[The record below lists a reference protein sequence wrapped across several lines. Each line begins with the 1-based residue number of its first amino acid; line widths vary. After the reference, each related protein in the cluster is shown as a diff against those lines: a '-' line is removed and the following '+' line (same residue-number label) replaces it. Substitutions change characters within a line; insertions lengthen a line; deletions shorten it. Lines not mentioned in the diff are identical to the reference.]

1 MSFKVNKEK
10 LKDDF
15 LKHIRRERIKSF
27 SELDVEYQRAD
38 EENDTV
44 KKVAIV
50 QKKNELRDF
59 PDTITTGSFEGWND
73 LKAMW
78 PTGSIPNVPKQW
90 RKN

>member
-10 LKDDF
+10 LKADF
-15 LKHIRRERIKSF
+15 LKHIREERTGEF
-27 SELDVEYQRAD
+27 SKLDVEYQRAD
-38 EENDTV
+38 EENDTA
-44 KKVAIV
+44 KKVTIV
-50 QKKNELRDF
+50 EKKNELRDF

-78 PTGSIPNVPKQW
+78 PTGSIQNVPRQW

>member
-15 LKHIRRERIKSF
+15 LKHIRRERTGEF
-27 SELDVEYQRAD
+27 SKLDVEYQRAD
-38 EENDTV
+38 EENDTS
-44 KKVAIV
+44 KKNTIV
-50 QKKNELRDF
+50 QKKSELRDF

-78 PTGSIPNVPKQW
+78 PTGSIPNIPPQW
-90 RKN
+90 QL